1 MSASEDQELL
11 AFTNCEFL
19 DKGNNTTLIKNL
31 SNNKELL
38 VQHEVAIALTHLSNF
53 KTLEQH
59 SFDLINIFPQL
70 KGDLKGANTVLRS
83 VRDAQMMV
91 SADMTIQHLQK
102 ESGSRRAPLPST
114 RVFIITCDR
123 PPALH
128 RLLDSIHEAGTLERQ
143 YSIFVIDNSRHTKNS
158 SENHKIVE
166 TINHDSGKGII
177 YFGASLQ
184 DRLLKTLLDS
194 IPEKEIG
201 IRFLLDSEKWSY
213 ESSYGLSRNLCLLLS
228 VGYRALIL
236 DDDILCEAIKPP
248 LSSSGVIFGDG
259 SNRKAIFYQSLDQM
273 QDVRIQTG
281 FNPLVAHSKILGE
294 STSTALKLLQHGSLN
309 QSTLN
314 GSNAAFLS
322 SISADSPILISQCG
336 SWGDPGTHNPH
347 WILSLDEASVAKIVE
362 SPKGLS
368 GALSNRACWVGHDR
382 ACLSKNA
389 NISQLTGLDNSYLLP
404 PYFPIYRGEDSLF
417 GTMTTCL
424 HPNSVVANLNWAVP
438 HFPIED
444 RKERDA
450 KSPIVGS
457 PGLGLVSQHLSD
469 TLELKTQ
476 ENVDNNLKSM
486 TEYFSTYSEKS
497 KNEVFELF
505 KSERSK
511 RLNEA
516 LANLKIRLHSTNINS
531 RSWIKYLERG
541 IEEIENGI
549 KTANLLRYEDNE
561 INVSNHQKFASDFS
575 SSLSAWKLIRH
586 ESKSFTSTIC

>member
-1 MSASEDQELL
+1 MTASEDQELL
-11 AFTNCEFL
+11 AFTNCELL

-38 VQHEVAIALTHLSNF
+38 VQHEVAVALTHLSNF

-70 KGDLKGANTVLRS
+70 KGDLKGTNTVLKS

-91 SADMTIQHLQK
+91 SADITVRNLQK
-102 ESGSRRAPLPST
+102 ESESRRAPLPST

-128 RLLDSIHEAGTLERQ
+128 RLLDSIHTAGQLERHD
-143 YSIFVIDNSRHTKNS
+143 SIFVIDNSRHTKNS
-158 SENHKIVE
+158 SENQKIVD
-166 TINHDSGKGII
+166 TINHSSGEGII

-184 DRLLKTLLDS
+184 DKLLNTLLDS
-194 IPEKEIG
+194 MPEEEIG
-201 IRFLLDSEKWSY
+201 IRFLLDSQKWAF

-248 LSSSGVIFGDG
+248 LSSSGLIFGDG
-259 SNRKAIFYQSLDQM
+259 SNRKAIFYQSREQM
-273 QDVRIQTG
+273 QEVRVQTG
-281 FNPLVAHSKILGE
+281 FNPLIAHSKILGE
-294 STSTALKLLQHGSLN
+294 STRRALSLLQHGSLN
-309 QSTLN
+309 QSALN
-314 GSNAAFLS
+314 GSNAAFLC

-336 SWGDPGTHNPH
+336 SWGDPGTYNPH
-347 WILSLDEASVAKIVE
+347 WILNLDEASVAKIVE
-362 SPKGLS
+362 SPGGLS
-368 GALSNRACWVGHDR
+368 GALSHRACWVGYDR

-450 KSPIVGS
+450 KSPIVGD
-457 PGLGLVSQHLSD
+457 PGLGLLSQHLSD
-469 TLELKTQ
+469 NLELKTQ
-476 ENVDNNLKSM
+476 ANVDNNLKSISA
-486 TEYFSTYSEKS
+486 YFLTYSEKS
-497 KNEVFELF
+497 KSEIFDIF

-511 RLNEA
+511 RLYEA
-516 LANLKIRLHSTNINS
+516 LANLKVRLNSTNIKS

-541 IEEIENGI
+541 IEEIETGI
-549 KTANLLRYEDNE
+549 KTVNLLNYEDSE
-561 INVSNHQKFASDFS
+561 INVLHHQKFASDFS

-586 ESKSFTSTIC
+586 ESKSFTSAIC

>member
-38 VQHEVAIALTHLSNF
+38 VQHEVAIALTYLSNF

-70 KGDLKGANTVLRS
+70 RGDLKSASTVLKS
-83 VRDAQMMV
+83 VRDAEIMI
-91 SADMTIQHLQK
+91 SADMTIRNLQK
-102 ESGSRRAPLPST
+102 ECGSKRAPLPST

-128 RLLDSIHEAGTLERQ
+128 RLLDSIHTAGQLERHD
-143 YSIFVIDNSRHTKNS
+143 SIFIIDNSRHSKNS
-158 SENHKIVE
+158 SENQKIVDA
-166 TINHDSGKGII
+166 INHKSGERLI

-194 IPEKEIG
+194 IPEEEIS
-201 IRFLLDSEKWSY
+201 IRFLLDSEKWSS

-248 LSSSGVIFGDG
+248 LSSSGLIFGDG
-259 SNRKAIFYQSLDQM
+259 SNRKAIFYQSRDQM
-273 QDVRIQTG
+273 QEIRVQTG
-281 FNPLVAHSKILGE
+281 FNPLIAHSKILGTT
-294 STSTALKLLQHGSLN
+294 TSMALSLLQHGSLN
-309 QSTLN
+309 QSALN

-362 SPKGLS
+362 SPGGLS
-368 GALSNRACWVGHDR
+368 GALSNRACWVGYDR

-424 HPNSVVANLNWAVP
+424 HPNSLVANLNWAVP

-444 RKERDA
+444 RKERNA
-450 KSPIVGS
+450 KSPIVGD
-457 PGLGLVSQHLSD
+457 PGLGLVSRHLAD
-469 TLELKTQ
+469 NLELKTKSS
-476 ENVDNNLKSM
+476 VDNNLKSIS
-486 TEYFSTYSEKS
+486 EYFSTYSEKS
-497 KNEVFELF
+497 KNEVFDLF

-516 LANLKIRLHSTNINS
+516 LANLEVRLNSTNINS
-531 RSWIKYLERG
+531 RSWVKYLERG
-541 IEEIENGI
+541 IEEIETGI
-549 KTANLLRYEDNE
+549 KTVDLLRCQDSE
-561 INVSNHQKFASDFS
+561 INILHHQKLASEFS

-586 ESKSFTSTIC
+586 HSERFASNIC